1 MKNIL
6 FKELS
11 SNIMVIQNP
20 NWLIEIL
27 WYETDYIKK
36 KTLAPLNVL
45 PEVDCIAD
53 FTLNY

>member
-1 MKNIL
+1 MI
-6 FKELS
+6 
-11 SNIMVIQNP
+11 IQNP